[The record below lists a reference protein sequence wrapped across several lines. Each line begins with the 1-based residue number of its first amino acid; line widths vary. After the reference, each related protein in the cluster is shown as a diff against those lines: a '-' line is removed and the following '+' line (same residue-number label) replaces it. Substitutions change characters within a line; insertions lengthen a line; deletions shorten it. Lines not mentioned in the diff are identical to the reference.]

1 MRDDELAQVRRA
13 VQVCTSALADLREGV
28 TAVEREL
35 RRLEALTLPSD
46 ERGAEEGT
54 VRTNAA
60 AGTLA
65 VQASEP
71 AVRDLIVDRVE
82 ELCRGCEELL
92 QRPLRSDE
100 RPVVLAWAQLE
111 RAGEPVPVAEIL
123 ALARYL
129 LAKPTPEGT
138 LPSTL
143 RWCESTVQTLS
154 RAPLKSLPPPGRTGR
169 AAQLSDLYD
178 RLADELDK
186 TEVTS
191 PPSPRPSPAQGGGSG
206 EVAP

>member
-1 MRDDELAQVRRA
+1 MSNDELAQVRRA
-13 VQVCTSALADLREGV
+13 VQVCRSALADLREGM
-28 TAVEREL
+28 TAIEGEL
-35 RRLEALTLPSD
+35 RRLEALTLPPN
-46 ERGAEEGT
+46 GAGAT
-54 VRTNAA
+54 SG

-65 VQASEP
+65 VSHAEP

-92 QRPLRSDE
+92 QRPLRGDE

-129 LAKPTPEGT
+129 LAKPTPDGT

-154 RAPLKSLPPPGRTGR
+154 RAPLRSLAPPGRSGR

-178 RLADELDK
+178 RLADELDAK
-186 TEVTS
+186 EVV
-191 PPSPRPSPAQGGGSG
+191 R
-206 EVAP
+206 

>member
-13 VQVCTSALADLREGV
+13 VQVCRSALADLREGV
-28 TAVEREL
+28 TAVEGEL
-35 RRLEALTLPSD
+35 RRLETLTDRASPAS
-46 ERGAEEGT
+46 GAPAS
-54 VRTNAA
+54 VP
-60 AGTLA
+60 A
-65 VQASEP
+65 VQATEQP
-71 AVRDLIVDRVE
+71 VRDLIVDRVE

-92 QRPLRSDE
+92 RRPLRSDE

-154 RAPLKSLPPPGRTGR
+154 RAPLRSLPPPGRTGR

-178 RLADELDK
+178 RLADELDER
-186 TEVTS
+186 EVVPS
-191 PPSPRPSPAQGGGSG
+191 SPSPRPSPAEGGGSG
-206 EVAP
+206 RVAP